1 MRLSNDEIKG
11 LSDYLSKLI
20 VDKNLVHQPV
30 NIEEVRLDMYTII
43 SEDMQLE
50 DKLNEEVKDIMERYD
65 EDLKSGKVDYNKLFT
80 LIKQQLIKE
89 RKLIL

>member
-65 EDLKSGKVDYNKLFT
+65 EDLKSGKVDYNKLFAM
-80 LIKQQLIKE
+80 IKQQLIKE